1 MQEQPLFKK
10 GSVLSDIIECSNE
23 SSNINYGDK
32 KESLKEIFGI
42 PEEES

>member
-1 MQEQPLFKK
+1 MQEEVLFKR

-32 KESLKEIFGI
+32 KESLKEVLGI
-42 PEEES
+42 P